1 MKTKGAIRMRFSRH
15 GGIYRSDV
23 LFLYVSLDRS
33 TAFRSGSAQALRTH
47 RKFPRPT
54 HRRDEFRPAIPQRVA
69 RQHCP
74 SPLHRHYQI
83 KSIAVSKG
91 IIYHRTVNSLLTVCL
106 THRDNPKETVR
117 QWMISARLWRAN
129 EQKVKAVHVWRPRR
143 SRFGELVQWDTSE
156 HDWLEG
162 RGEKLYLIAMIDDA
176 TSRLFAR
183 FVRYDSTEENMK
195 LLRSY
200 VEKFGRPLAFYT
212 DKASIFRTAEKHRRD
227 EPGVEKDAVEMPS
240 TQIGRALQELRIA
253 WIAAHSPQA
262 KGRVERNFATAQDR
276 LVKGMR
282 VAGVKTIE
290 EANRY
295 LDEDYLV
302 WWERE
307 MTGNLPTPT
316 TPIAGWIRAT
326 TWRRL

>member
-106 THRDNPKETVR
+106 THRDNPR
-117 QWMISARLWRAN
+117 DI
-129 EQKVKAVHVWRPRR
+129 
-143 SRFGELVQWDTSE
+143 
-156 HDWLEG
+156 
-162 RGEKLYLIAMIDDA
+162 LYD
-176 TSRLFAR
+176 
-183 FVRYDSTEENMK
+183 
-195 LLRSY
+195 
-200 VEKFGRPLAFYT
+200 
-212 DKASIFRTAEKHRRD
+212 
-227 EPGVEKDAVEMPS
+227 
-240 TQIGRALQELRIA
+240 
-253 WIAAHSPQA
+253 
-262 KGRVERNFATAQDR
+262 RN
-276 LVKGMR
+276 
-282 VAGVKTIE
+282 
-290 EANRY
+290 
-295 LDEDYLV
+295 
-302 WWERE
+302 
-307 MTGNLPTPT
+307 
-316 TPIAGWIRAT
+316 
-326 TWRRL
+326 